1 MAGASVPCC
10 GIGEAIWAET
20 ATTPLAYPFST
31 AAEIVRSSLIAEV
44 KDGMRKAV
52 DCSLKVVEGMPEPEM
67 VRADGGLLLVGTVTE
82 KG

>member
-1 MAGASVPCC
+1 MPCC

-31 AAEIVRSSLIAEV
+31 AAEIVRSSLVAEV
-44 KDGMRKAV
+44 KDGMRNAA

-67 VRADGGLLLVGTVTE
+67 MRADGGLLLVGTVTE

>member
-1 MAGASVPCC
+1 MPCC

-31 AAEIVRSSLIAEV
+31 AAEIVRSLLVAKV
-44 KDGMRKAV
+44 KDGMRNAA
-52 DCSLKVVEGMPEPEM
+52 DCSLKAVEGTPEPEM
-67 VRADGGLLLVGTVTE
+67 MRADGGLLLVGTVTE